1 MSTNKREQL
10 FDSRSF
16 PITTLYTMQEKSEKE
31 ILIVEDSHTQSECLK
46 HLLIKAGYTVRT
58 AKDGTEGLTMIQEQK
73 PALVISDIVMPVMD
87 GYTLC
92 REIKQHNEFK
102 NIPVILLTQLHNIED
117 IIRGLSV
124 GADEYIT
131 KPYLEEELLFKVETF
146 FKDPDKE
153 RATREILI
161 VEDSPTQAELL
172 ECTLTNRGYKITI
185 ARDGI
190 EALEVVRKRKPALI
204 ISDIIMPRMDGHE
217 LCYEIKRDETIKDI
231 PILFLTCLTKP
242 EDVIRSLNTRI
253 DGYVTKPYDENF
265 LLTKIESLLKQP
277 NYSKTDETHKEFTFM
292 YKGKKYIIAANRYQ
306 ILNLLLSAYE
316 HLIEQNSKFFQIE
329 VELKKINEQLEARV
343 QERTAQLEE
352 IAAKDTLTGLLNR
365 YSFDRDQKDFQNPTL
380 LLVNI
385 DNFKLIND
393 FYGTETGDY
402 ILQRLSLMLKNII
415 PKDLNARFYRL
426 GADDFGI
433 LYDHPLEQ
441 KPEDLAKTIAHEVGK
456 EIFLCQ
462 GQDITICVSIGISR
476 EKPLLEKADMV
487 LKYIK
492 KRPRIRFLEYH
503 KELNLYENVS
513 RNLHIMNLL
522 KNAIKRDD
530 ILVYFQPIFENTTGK
545 INKYECL
552 IRVCNRDGEIL
563 SPASFLNVVK
573 ETRLY
578 ADITEIMIRKSIS
591 IMENT
596 PYEFSINLSIGDL
609 IDKKFNN
616 FIREIFHRNR
626 GIAKRITFEIVESEG
641 IENYQVVHDFIH
653 EMKEYGCKMAIDD
666 FGAGY
671 SNFEHILRLDV
682 NYLKIDSSMI
692 KNIDTDIY
700 SQIIVETIVNFVKKL
715 DIEIIAEFV
724 HSEKIFHK
732 VKALGVDYSQGYYI
746 GKPKPVIQ

>member
-1 MSTNKREQL
+1 
-10 FDSRSF
+10 
-16 PITTLYTMQEKSEKE
+16 
-31 ILIVEDSHTQSECLK
+31 
-46 HLLIKAGYTVRT
+46 
-58 AKDGTEGLTMIQEQK
+58 
-73 PALVISDIVMPVMD
+73 
-87 GYTLC
+87 
-92 REIKQHNEFK
+92 
-102 NIPVILLTQLHNIED
+102 
-117 IIRGLSV
+117 
-124 GADEYIT
+124 
-131 KPYLEEELLFKVETF
+131 
-146 FKDPDKE
+146 
-153 RATREILI
+153 
-161 VEDSPTQAELL
+161 
-172 ECTLTNRGYKITI
+172 
-185 ARDGI
+185 
-190 EALEVVRKRKPALI
+190 
-204 ISDIIMPRMDGHE
+204 
-217 LCYEIKRDETIKDI
+217 
-231 PILFLTCLTKP
+231 
-242 EDVIRSLNTRI
+242 
-253 DGYVTKPYDENF
+253 
-265 LLTKIESLLKQP
+265 
-277 NYSKTDETHKEFTFM
+277 
-292 YKGKKYIIAANRYQ
+292 
-306 ILNLLLSAYE
+306 
-316 HLIEQNSKFFQIE
+316 
-329 VELKKINEQLEARV
+329 
-343 QERTAQLEE
+343 
-352 IAAKDTLTGLLNR
+352 
-365 YSFDRDQKDFQNPTL
+365 
-380 LLVNI
+380 
-385 DNFKLIND
+385 
-393 FYGTETGDY
+393 
-402 ILQRLSLMLKNII
+402 
-415 PKDLNARFYRL
+415 
-426 GADDFGI
+426 
-433 LYDHPLEQ
+433 
-441 KPEDLAKTIAHEVGK
+441 
-456 EIFLCQ
+456 
-462 GQDITICVSIGISR
+462 
-476 EKPLLEKADMV
+476 
-487 LKYIK
+487 
-492 KRPRIRFLEYH
+492 
-503 KELNLYENVS
+503 
-513 RNLHIMNLL
+513 MNLL